1 MIGLCIFASG
11 LFHLCRRAHGLSE
24 SDFIKVPWPNAW
36 ASFSRDTL
44 QMLQEMAKARGMTMK
59 LRVRNGGAKL
69 ILGGTCEDTM
79 RDFLSTCLA
88 EAERGQD
95 MSQARGAAFQSK
107 VQSLGFRV
115 RFKVQTKT
123 YNLQR
128 MSL

>member
-1 MIGLCIFASG
+1 
-11 LFHLCRRAHGLSE
+11 
-24 SDFIKVPWPNAW
+24 
-36 ASFSRDTL
+36 
-44 QMLQEMAKARGMTMK
+44 MLQEMAKARGMTMK

-107 VQSLGFRV
+107 V
-115 RFKVQTKT
+115 
-123 YNLQR
+123 
-128 MSL
+128 